1 MQFKNWQYCQFYI
14 ANTIYRYRL
23 GTAIAMPKQNC
34 THKNT
39 QAQIKIKI
47 I

>member
-1 MQFKNWQYCQFYI
+1 LPILYI
-14 ANTIYRYRL
+14 GTRL

-39 QAQIKIKI
+39 QAQIIKLK
-47 I
+47 